1 MHHREN
7 YTPGSEIR
15 RKIGKNF
22 ENLIIILFLILEQYF
37 YVLKINLLHLSFF
50 FLNSVQRITFH
61 ARNTSISSRIR
72 LYDLKFNLSRRLS
85 ASLIPS
91 VQNIAT
97 PEFIIIYDKFIRD
110 FYLL

>member
-37 YVLKINLLHLSFF
+37 
-50 FLNSVQRITFH
+50 
-61 ARNTSISSRIR
+61 
-72 LYDLKFNLSRRLS
+72 
-85 ASLIPS
+85 
-91 VQNIAT
+91 
-97 PEFIIIYDKFIRD
+97 
-110 FYLL
+110 